1 MIRKVPVL
9 IMVCVLAAASHAAAA
24 CLWLGTQ
31 LDCDLAASQVV
42 IGTQAA
48 DEPTVSRSFWPR
60 PFHGTDRRLDDR
72 AAPALPFALDAVAG
86 KRDGPQAGLRDG
98 RLRRRFAFFHATLA

>member
-9 IMVCVLAAASHAAAA
+9 IMVCVLAAASRASAG
-24 CLWLGTQ
+24 CLWFGTQ

-72 AAPALPFALDAVAG
+72 AASALPFALELQDIDADPSPFCRNIGNEA
-86 KRDGPQAGLRDG
+86 DCY
-98 RLRRRFAFFHATLA
+98 